1 MPVVKIPPPYRGP
14 TQGAGAIE
22 VAGATVREALEA
34 VDAMHPGFGDL
45 IFDGTGAVHKFVT
58 LFVNGE
64 EIGRDAVDTAIAAG
78 DDVEV
83 IAAIAGG

>member
-14 TQGAGAIE
+14 TRGAGAIE

-34 VDAMHPGFGDL
+34 VDAGHPGFADL
-45 IFDGTGAVHKFVT
+45 IFDGAGSVHKFVT
-58 LFVNGE
+58 LFVNGQ
-64 EIGRDAVDTAIAAG
+64 EIAREAVDAPVAAG
-78 DDVEV
+78 DEVDV